1 MIQFKD
7 FTIKTLENRSPLRA
21 PEFELLEE
29 TMLRLNA
36 WIEENEITVLNIE
49 TLLMPNIFSGG
60 EQRTSTRG
68 AYRELVNHDT
78 WWYQIFRVWYQ

>member
-7 FTIKTLENRSPLRA
+7 FAIKTINKSPIRA
-21 PEFELLEE
+21 PQFEPLEE
-29 TMLRLNA
+29 TMTRVNA
-36 WIEENEITVLNIE
+36 WIEENEVTVLNIE
-49 TLLMPNIFSGG
+49 TLIMPNIFRGK

-68 AYRELVNHDT
+68 SYVQSSENFT